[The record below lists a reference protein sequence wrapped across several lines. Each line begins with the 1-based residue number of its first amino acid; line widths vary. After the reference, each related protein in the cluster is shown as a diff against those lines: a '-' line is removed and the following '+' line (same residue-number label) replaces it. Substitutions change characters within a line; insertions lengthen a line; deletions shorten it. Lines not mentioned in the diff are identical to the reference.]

1 MPELPGLEDVEK
13 QFGCVIKKYL
23 LPTLPIRA
31 VIAEGQDVDPDF
43 HRYAT

>member
-23 LPTLPIRA
+23 LPTLPIKA
-31 VIAEGQDVDPDF
+31 VLAEGQHVQPEI
-43 HRYAT
+43 HPYAT